1 MRTPLSTSLCLLAAA
16 WLPAGAFAAAELA
29 VSATAPGAAAP
40 AKPVQ
45 TPASVQ
51 AMQAAQL
58 AALTKAQPV
67 APAVAPAAVAARA
80 PAAVVASAAPMAPAY
95 PMPPIGAAVPAAPV
109 AAVAVAAP
117 APAAMPAA
125 AAVAPGLEAAPDI
138 AAASRQFLDAAV
150 AQAPASANMPL
161 RMEVSLGAL
170 DSRLRLAPCARV
182 EPYLPPGMR
191 LWGKTRLGLRC
202 LEGAVRWNVFLPVT
216 VKAFGPAW
224 VVQGAVAPGT
234 TLAAGD
240 AVEAEVDWAEDAS
253 PIVSDPAQW
262 IGTTVTRALQPGQP
276 LRQSSVRAPQA
287 FGAGSQVR
295 IVAQGPGFAVTSGG
309 QAINAGFVGQQV
321 RVRMDNGR
329 IMNGTVVDSQTVQM
343 AL

>member
-1 MRTPLSTSLCLLAAA
+1 MHTPFSTSLCLLAAA
-16 WLPAGAFAAAELA
+16 WLPAGVVAAAEPA
-29 VSATAPGAAAP
+29 ASASAPGAAAP

-67 APAVAPAAVAARA
+67 AATAAATTAAPARA
-80 PAAVVASAAPMAPAY
+80 PAAVVASVAPMAPAY
-95 PMPPIGAAVPAAPV
+95 PMPPIGAAVPAAS
-109 AAVAVAAP
+109 A
-117 APAAMPAA
+117 AA
-125 AAVAPGLEAAPDI
+125 AAVAPGLEAGPDI
-138 AAASRQFLDAAV
+138 AATSRQFLDAAV

-276 LRQSSVRAPQA
+276 LRQSLVRAPQA

-329 IMNGTVVDSQTVQM
+329 VMNGTVVDAQTVQM

>member
-16 WLPAGAFAAAELA
+16 WLPAGVLAAAEPA
-29 VSATAPGAAAP
+29 AASAAPGAAAP

-58 AALTKAQPV
+58 AALTKAQP
-67 APAVAPAAVAARA
+67 AVAAAAAAPARA
-80 PAAVVASAAPMAPAY
+80 PAAVVASAAPTAPAY
-95 PMPPIGAAVPAAPV
+95 PMPPIGAAAPASASAAVPAAAPQ
-109 AAVAVAAP
+109 P
-117 APAAMPAA
+117 APAA
-125 AAVAPGLEAAPDI
+125 APGLEAVPDI
-138 AAASRQFLDAAV
+138 AATSRQFLDAAV

-276 LRQSSVRAPQA
+276 LRQSLVRAPQA

-329 IMNGTVVDSQTVQM
+329 IMNGTVVDAQTVQM

>member
-1 MRTPLSTSLCLLAAA
+1 MRTLLSNSLCLLAAA
-16 WLPAGAFAAAELA
+16 WLPAGVFAAGEPAA
-29 VSATAPGAAAP
+29 ATAPSAAAP
-40 AKPVQ
+40 AKLVQ

-58 AALTKAQPV
+58 AALTKAQPAAAA
-67 APAVAPAAVAARA
+67 APAKAP
-80 PAAVVASAAPMAPAY
+80 VASAAPLAPAY
-95 PMPPIGAAVPAAPV
+95 PMPPIGTAAPVPATAAMAAAVPPP
-109 AAVAVAAP
+109 AAVAAAAP
-117 APAAMPAA
+117 G
-125 AAVAPGLEAAPDI
+125 APGLEAAPDI
-138 AAASRQFLDAAV
+138 AATSRQFLDAAV

-240 AVEAEVDWAEDAS
+240 AVEAEVDWAEDPS
-253 PIVSDPAQW
+253 PIVSDPGQW

-276 LRQSSVRAPQA
+276 LRQSLVRAPQA

-309 QAINAGFVGQQV
+309 QAINAGFLGQQV

>member
-1 MRTPLSTSLCLLAAA
+1 
-16 WLPAGAFAAAELA
+16 
-29 VSATAPGAAAP
+29 
-40 AKPVQ
+40 
-45 TPASVQ
+45 
-51 AMQAAQL
+51 
-58 AALTKAQPV
+58 
-67 APAVAPAAVAARA
+67 
-80 PAAVVASAAPMAPAY
+80 
-95 PMPPIGAAVPAAPV
+95 MPPIGVAVPAAPA
-109 AAVAVAAP
+109 AAVH
-117 APAAMPAA
+117 AA
-125 AAVAPGLEAAPDI
+125 AAAIPPAAVPVAPGLEAVPDI

-150 AQAPASANMPL
+150 AQAPAAANMPL

-262 IGTTVTRALQPGQP
+262 IGTTVTRALQPGQA
-276 LRQSSVRAPQA
+276 LRQSLVRAPQA

>member
-1 MRTPLSTSLCLLAAA
+1 MRTPFSTSLCLLAAA
-16 WLPAGAFAAAELA
+16 WLPAGGVAAAEPA
-29 VSATAPGAAAP
+29 ASSTAPAAAAP

-58 AALTKAQPV
+58 AALAKAQPAAAA
-67 APAVAPAAVAARA
+67 APARA
-80 PAAVVASAAPMAPAY
+80 PATVVASAAPTAPAY
-95 PMPPIGAAVPAAPV
+95 PMPPIGAAAAVPAA
-109 AAVAVAAP
+109 AALQPPAPPVAAP
-117 APAAMPAA
+117 AAT
-125 AAVAPGLEAAPDI
+125 GLEAAPDI
-138 AAASRQFLDAAV
+138 AATSRQFLDAAV

-202 LEGAVRWNVFLPVT
+202 LEGTVRWNVFLPVT

-276 LRQSSVRAPQA
+276 LRQSLVRAPQA

>member
-1 MRTPLSTSLCLLAAA
+1 MRTPFSTSLCLLAAA
-16 WLPAGAFAAAELA
+16 WLPAGGVAAAEPA
-29 VSATAPGAAAP
+29 ASSTAPAAAAP

-58 AALTKAQPV
+58 AALAKAQPAAAA
-67 APAVAPAAVAARA
+67 APARA
-80 PAAVVASAAPMAPAY
+80 PATVVASAAPTAPAY
-95 PMPPIGAAVPAAPV
+95 PMPPIGAAAAVPAA
-109 AAVAVAAP
+109 AALQPPAPPVAAP
-117 APAAMPAA
+117 AAT
-125 AAVAPGLEAAPDI
+125 GLEAAPDI
-138 AAASRQFLDAAV
+138 AATSRQFLDAAV

-191 LWGKTRLGLRC
+191 LWGKSRLGLRC
-202 LEGAVRWNVFLPVT
+202 LEGTVRWNVFLPVT

-276 LRQSSVRAPQA
+276 LRQSLVRAPQA

>member
-1 MRTPLSTSLCLLAAA
+1 MRTPFSTSLCLLAAA
-16 WLPAGAFAAAELA
+16 WLPAGVLAAAEPTA
-29 VSATAPGAAAP
+29 ASAAPGAAAP

-58 AALTKAQPV
+58 AALTKAQP
-67 APAVAPAAVAARA
+67 AVAAAAAAPARA
-80 PAAVVASAAPMAPAY
+80 PTAVFASAAPTAPAY
-95 PMPPIGAAVPAAPV
+95 PMPPIGAAVPAAPA
-109 AAVAVAAP
+109 AAVAAATAP
-117 APAAMPAA
+117 APAA
-125 AAVAPGLEAAPDI
+125 AAVAPGLEAGPDI
-138 AAASRQFLDAAV
+138 AATSRQFLDAAV

-276 LRQSSVRAPQA
+276 LRQSLVRAPQA

-329 IMNGTVVDSQTVQM
+329 VMNGTVVDAQTVQM